1 MTSFRSFA
9 AQEIFCSQENAV
21 LMTNSAQDALNDEAA
36 ARDEDLTSD
45 KSNEAVDTFFD
56 LRCEAVRAAS
66 RQN

>member
-1 MTSFRSFA
+1 
-9 AQEIFCSQENAV
+9 
-21 LMTNSAQDALNDEAA
+21 MTNSAQDALNDEAA

-66 RQN
+66 IQN